1 MIDANTIKKNVN
13 YYVKKFVKYNHVINH
28 VIKNQIVVMIV
39 QGYVMRNVLNCAKY
53 VIKMIKLLKY
63 ILDLKMKK
71 IQGFMNWIANMFLK
85 FKDQI
90 NI

>member
-13 YYVKKFVKYNHVINH
+13 YYVKKFVKYNHVMNH
-28 VIKNQIVVMIV
+28 VIKNQTVVMIV

-53 VIKMIKLLKY
+53 VIKIIKHLKY
-63 ILDLKMKK
+63 CLDLKMKK
-71 IQGFMNWIANMFLK
+71 IQDFMNWIANIFLK